1 MCPSLQLRPLLIV
14 ILAYLLMVGPATVNA
29 SDKGGQLRQAMADI
43 ALLNNQLAQRR
54 SEAVEIRDALAAKLE
69 TIESE
74 VLRHAREGSI
84 TSEKAALNT
93 PRLRYDLMLIA
104 ELEAYIDRY
113 NRKIGYFRLACDR
126 LGYLYQ
132 QADDD
137 LKIVTALSGLK
148 VDALIS
154 QVGKT
159 IDAYLADSQALVIM
173 ADALDIVPPEKV
185 WQRIHKAI

>member
-1 MCPSLQLRPLLIV
+1 
-14 ILAYLLMVGPATVNA
+14 
-29 SDKGGQLRQAMADI
+29 
-43 ALLNNQLAQRR
+43 
-54 SEAVEIRDALAAKLE
+54 
-69 TIESE
+69 
-74 VLRHAREGSI
+74 LRHAREGSI
-84 TSEKAALNT
+84 DSEKAALNT

-113 NRKIGYFRLACDR
+113 NQKIGYFRLACDR
-126 LGYLYQ
+126 LSYLYQ

-154 QVGKT
+154 QVEKT
-159 IDAYLADSQALVIM
+159 IDAYLADSQALVII
-173 ADALDIVPPEKV
+173 ADALNMVPPEKV

>member
-1 MCPSLQLRPLLIV
+1 VRPSFIV
-14 ILAYLLMVGPATVNA
+14 IVAYLLVVVPAPVNA
-29 SDKGGQLRQAMADI
+29 SDKEGQLRQAMADI
-43 ALLNNQLAQRR
+43 ALLNHQLVQRR
-54 SEAVEIRDALAAKLE
+54 SEAVEIRDALAARLE
-69 TIESE
+69 TIETE

-84 TSEKAALNT
+84 DSEKAALNT

-113 NRKIGYFRLACDR
+113 NQKIGYFRLACDR
-126 LGYLYQ
+126 LSYLYQ

-154 QVGKT
+154 QVEKT
-159 IDAYLADSQALVIM
+159 IDAYLADSQALVIIG
-173 ADALDIVPPEKV
+173 DALNMVPPEKV